1 MYRKLVLPALGL
13 LLIAACNNAGEA
25 DNAGK
30 DTSAASGHDH
40 GGHQQTVTTG
50 GVPELPAVP
59 DGAKIFFKNIKD
71 GAVVSSPLKVEM
83 GVEGIRVDT
92 AGPVLAG
99 VGHHHILVDAGDSVA
114 TGTVIPMDSAHIH
127 FGRGQTETELKL
139 APGKHRLTLQF
150 ADGLHRSYGARMA
163 TAVTVEVK
171 Q

>member
-1 MYRKLVLPALGL
+1 MKIKFILPAAGL
-13 LLIAACNNAGEA
+13 LLILACNNAGDA
-25 DNAGK
+25 DKTGKDSGSGNDHTMHHDAGK
-30 DTSAASGHDH
+30 
-40 GGHQQTVTTG
+40 TG

-59 DGAKIFFKNIKD
+59 EGAKIFFKNIKE

-99 VGHHHILVDAGDSVA
+99 VGHHHILVDAGDSVE
-114 TGTVIPMDSAHIH
+114 TGTIIPMDSAHIH

-150 ADGLHRSYGARMA
+150 ADGLHRSYGSRMA
-163 TAVTVEVK
+163 TSVTVEVK